1 MTETKRIEQKY
12 GKNTIKHHWY
22 KGGMYAAAERLQTS
36 PFVIRYIANKNNWQ
50 RPIDLVPHLKKA
62 VQSGNVPNGFYKN
75 LKSREE
81 ITDEIEEL

>member
-12 GKNTIKHHWY
+12 GVNTIKNYWY
-22 KGGMYAAAERLQTS
+22 KGGMYAAAEKLQTS
-36 PFVIRYIANKNNWQ
+36 PFVIRYLANKYLWI
-50 RPIDLVPHLKKA
+50 RPIDLVPHLEKA
-62 VQSGNVPNGFYKN
+62 VQSGNVPSGFYKN